1 MGRRARR
8 VVSRVVREVRR
19 VARRVENE
27 VRNVVSRV
35 GGEVRN
41 VSDRVGNELRNV
53 RDRTIDEWSGI
64 NAAEEEARRRA
75 EEEARL
81 AAEEEAR
88 RKAEEEQRKREEEY
102 KSRILKDQ
110 AGLESETAS
119 DTGDW
124 SETGLGGVTV
134 DTSASEVA
142 PGIMEDTEDKMK
154 KALRRF
160 GKTKR

>member
-8 VVSRVVREVRR
+8 AVRR
-19 VARRVENE
+19 VTRNLRRAVGRVFRRVENE
-27 VRNVVSRV
+27 VRNVASRI
-35 GGEVRN
+35 GG
-41 VSDRVGNELRNV
+41 ELRNV
-53 RDRTIDEWSGI
+53 RDNTIDEWSGI

>member
-8 VVSRVVREVRR
+8 AVRR
-19 VARRVENE
+19 VTRSLRRSI
-27 VRNVVSRV
+27 RNAFRS
-35 GGEVRN
+35 
-41 VSDRVGNELRNV
+41 L

-64 NAAEEEARRRA
+64 NAAEEEAKRRA

-81 AAEEEAR
+81 AAEEEAK
-88 RKAEEEQRKREEEY
+88 RKAEEEQRKKEEEY

>member
-1 MGRRARR
+1 MGRRASRAIRR
-8 VVSRVVREVRR
+8 VTRGLRR
-19 VARRVENE
+19 SI
-27 VRNVVSRV
+27 RNAFRS
-35 GGEVRN
+35 
-41 VSDRVGNELRNV
+41 L

-64 NAAEEEARRRA
+64 NAAEEEAKRKA

-81 AAEEEAR
+81 AAEEEAK
-88 RKAEEEQRKREEEY
+88 RKAEEEQRKKEEEY

>member
-8 VVSRVVREVRR
+8 AVRR
-19 VARRVENE
+19 VTRNLRRAVGRVFRRVENE
-27 VRNVVSRV
+27 VRNVASRI
-35 GGEVRN
+35 GG
-41 VSDRVGNELRNV
+41 ELRNV

>member
-8 VVSRVVREVRR
+8 AVRRVVREVRR

-35 GGEVRN
+35 GGE
-41 VSDRVGNELRNV
+41 LRNV

-64 NAAEEEARRRA
+64 NAAEEEAKRRA

-81 AAEEEAR
+81 AAEEEAK

-110 AGLESETAS
+110 AGLEAETAS

-134 DTSASEVA
+134 DSSTSEVA

>member
-1 MGRRARR
+1 MGIGRRFRR
-8 VVSRVVREVRR
+8 AVRR
-19 VARRVENE
+19 VTRSLRRSI
-27 VRNVVSRV
+27 RNVFRRV
-35 GGEVRN
+35 GG
-41 VSDRVGNELRNV
+41 ELRNV

-75 EEEARL
+75 EEEAKL

-102 KSRILKDQ
+102 KSRILRDQ

>member
-1 MGRRARR
+1 MGIGRRLRRVARR
-8 VVSRVVREVRR
+8 VTRAVRN

-27 VRNVVSRV
+27 VRNVARRV
-35 GGEVRN
+35 GG
-41 VSDRVGNELRNV
+41 ELRNV

-102 KSRILKDQ
+102 KNQILKDQ

-134 DTSASEVA
+134 DASASEVA
-142 PGIMEDTEDKMK
+142 PGIVEDTEDKMK